1 MRIQSIASRD
11 GLRLLWCLA
20 LVLTFSLLSCDDDS
34 SPSGPDVVNTDFSAS
49 EDFFLRIGIADQSRL
64 RLEAISGSVEITG
77 ASGVD
82 SVTIWGERRVESES
96 VADAEEHL
104 QQLSVEMSESGGQ
117 IAVWTEQPEQ
127 SHGRNYIVEYHA
139 EVPTTWQLAVEQVN
153 GNIAISTTENS
164 VEANLVNGT
173 MRLWDISGSVDGE
186 GINGTIDGK
195 IFLPPSETCT
205 LRITNGTIG
214 LLIPQSTSA
223 TFAAQVSVGTIAL
236 HNLSLQNQNVTPTS
250 LTGTLGAGEGEIEL
264 LTVNGN
270 ISVTGF

>member
-49 EDFFLRIGIADQSRL
+49 EDFFLRIGIAGQSRL

-195 IFLPPSETCT
+195 IFLPPSGTCT

-223 TFAAQVSVGTIAL
+223 AFAAQVLVGTIAL